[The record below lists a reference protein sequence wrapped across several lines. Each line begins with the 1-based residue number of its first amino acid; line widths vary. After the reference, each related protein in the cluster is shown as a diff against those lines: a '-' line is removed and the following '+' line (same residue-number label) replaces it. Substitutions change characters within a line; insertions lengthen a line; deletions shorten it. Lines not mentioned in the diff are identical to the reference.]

1 MKGYIAILRFDHWI
15 KNIFVLPGAL
25 IALIIFNKDL
35 SSNILLSIAAATL
48 AASFIASANYAIN
61 EWLDRYA
68 DALHPD
74 KQNRPAVKGNISSF
88 GVYILYLLMALV
100 GLLIGFF
107 INEYVLI
114 SLICFLISGLVYNVE
129 PIRAKD
135 LIYFDVIIESVNN
148 PIRMFIGWFAVVEN
162 ALIPLSLIIF
172 YWFLGA
178 FMMNAKRLSEWKKF
192 SSKEDRLMYRPS
204 LGNYDDQMLTV
215 MCFVYAILSSS
226 SLALF
231 SARYKFE
238 LILWLPFFI
247 LVLAWY
253 FKSAL
258 GNSGLTENPEKLLTS
273 KWLVL
278 LLIFNAIIFF
288 ILLSVDIDLL
298 DKVFYESLIFK
309 II

>member
-1 MKGYIAILRFDHWI
+1 MKDYISILRFDHWI

-25 IALIIFNKDL
+25 IAIIIFNTDL
-35 SSNILLSIAAATL
+35 SVNLVLNILLATL

-61 EWLDRYA
+61 EWLDRDF

-74 KQNRPAVKGNISSF
+74 KQDRPAVIGNISSY
-88 GVYILYLLMALV
+88 GVYILYFIMIFI
-100 GLLIGFF
+100 GLFIGSFV
-107 INEYVLI
+107 NLYVLI
-114 SLICFLISGLVYNVE
+114 SLIAFIFSGLTYNVK
-129 PIRAKD
+129 PLRAKD
-135 LIYFDVIIESVNN
+135 LIYFDVIVESVNN
-148 PIRMFIGWFAVVEN
+148 PIRMFIGWFAVVDN

-192 SSKEDRLMYRPS
+192 DSKHERLMYRPS
-204 LGNYDDQMLTV
+204 LGNYDEHMLTV
-215 MCFVYAILSSS
+215 MCFIYAILSSS

-231 SARYKFE
+231 AARYKFE

-247 LVLAWY
+247 LILAWY

-258 GNSGLTENPEKLLTS
+258 GNSGLTENPEKLMTS
-273 KWLVL
+273 RRL
-278 LLIFNAIIFF
+278 LFLLAFNAVIFF
-288 ILLSVDIDLL
+288 FLLSMNFEIL

-309 II
+309 L

>member
-1 MKGYIAILRFDHWI
+1 MKGYISILRFDHWI

-25 IALIIFNKDL
+25 IALIIFSKDL
-35 SSNILLSIAAATL
+35 SLNLFINVFVATL

-61 EWLDRYA
+61 EWLDRHA

-74 KQNRPAVKGNISSF
+74 KQNRPAVKGSVSF
-88 GVYILYLLMALV
+88 TGVCAVYFLMSFL
-100 GLLIGFF
+100 GLFLGFF
-107 INEYVLI
+107 INEYVFI
-114 SLICFLISGLVYNVE
+114 TLICFMISGLIYNVK

-192 SSKEDRLMYRPS
+192 DSKKDRLMYRPS
-204 LGNYDDQMLTV
+204 LGNYDEQMLAV

-231 SARYKFE
+231 AARYKFE

-247 LVLAWY
+247 LILGWY

-258 GNSGLTENPEKLLTS
+258 GNSGLTENPEKLMTS
-273 KWLVL
+273 KWLL
-278 LLIFNAIIFF
+278 LLLVFNAIIFF
-288 ILLSVDIDLL
+288 LLLSVDLDLL
-298 DKVFYESLIFK
+298 DKVFYESLIF
-309 II
+309 

>member
-1 MKGYIAILRFDHWI
+1 MKGYISILRFDHWI

-61 EWLDRYA
+61 EWLDRHA

-74 KQNRPAVKGNISSF
+74 KQNRPAVRGNISSF
-88 GVYILYLLMALV
+88 GVYILYFLMALV

-135 LIYFDVIIESVNN
+135 LIYFDVIIESINN

-238 LILWLPFFI
+238 LIIWLPFFI

-278 LLIFNAIIFF
+278 LLILMRLYFSYF
-288 ILLSVDIDLL
+288 
-298 DKVFYESLIFK
+298 
-309 II
+309 